1 MLIHEEGAGAKANGA
16 IMTVRRVKT
25 HSAQTG
31 YVYEYYFVGKRR
43 ALPDEARGTEFIFDV
58 SSDRKTKYA
67 VSVFLTDEAASAW
80 AASHGRTLTDPE
92 QYAAAKLRLLQG
104 FDDIGD
110 MLHGGRRL
118 ALKGSE
124 IEELLK
130 GIGVE

>member
-1 MLIHEEGAGAKANGA
+1 M
-16 IMTVRRVKT
+16 KT

-43 ALPDEARGTEFIFDV
+43 SLPGEPPGNEFIFDV

-67 VSVFLTDEAASAW
+67 VSIFVTDDAASEW
-80 AASHGRTLTDPE
+80 ASAHGRSLTDPE
-92 QYAAAKLRLLQG
+92 MYAAAKMRLLQG
-104 FDDIGD
+104 FDEIED

-118 ALKGSE
+118 TLDARG
-124 IEELLK
+124 IGELLR

>member
-1 MLIHEEGAGAKANGA
+1 
-16 IMTVRRVKT
+16 MTVRRIKT

-43 ALPDEARGTEFIFDV
+43 ALPEEAPGTEFIFDV

-80 AASHGRTLTDPE
+80 TRSHGRALTDAE
-92 QYAAAKLRLLQG
+92 QYAAAKLRLQQG
-104 FDDIGD
+104 FDEIED
-110 MLHGGRRL
+110 MLKAGRRL
-118 ALKGSE
+118 ELDAIQIG
-124 IEELLK
+124 ELLK